1 MKAIWYNG
9 KVYTGDETLQQ
20 AFLVQDGLFRAVGND
35 AEILA
40 LADADTVRTDLAGRF
55 VCPGFNDSHMHL
67 VGFGQSLGAA
77 RLAEH
82 TGSLAELLAYVR
94 EYAAENPP
102 REGRWLRGRGW
113 NQDYFSDTSRMP
125 DRHDLDAVSAEFPI
139 LISRAC
145 GHCCVV
151 NSRALELAGISPDT
165 PSPEGGRIGAEN
177 GVPDG
182 RLYDNAIE
190 LVSACIPEPDK
201 EEIKDMIRRACRALN
216 AYGIT
221 SVQTDDYSTFRGVPF
236 ETVND
241 AYRELEASGELSVRV
256 YEQANFTELSEL
268 KRFIEA
274 GNVTGAGSRMF
285 RIGPLKMLGDGS
297 LGSRT
302 AWLSRPYADDPGTSG
317 FPLFSR
323 EKMEEMIS
331 LANESGMQ
339 IAVHAIGDACLD
351 QVLNAL
357 EKALREHPHTDHRH
371 GIVHCQISRPDQLR
385 RIRELGLHVYAQS
398 VFLDYDN
405 HIVEKRVGP
414 ELAASSYAWKT
425 LMRSGVSVS
434 NGSDCPVEAPDVMR
448 GIECAVTRT
457 SLDGT
462 GPYLPQEAFTLR
474 EALDS
479 FTVRS
484 AEASFEE
491 AFKGR
496 IAPGFAADFTV
507 LEEDPFTKELRA
519 LHAIRVNAC
528 YLGGKN
534 FLS

>member
-1 MKAIWYNG
+1 
-9 KVYTGDETLQQ
+9 
-20 AFLVQDGLFRAVGND
+20 
-35 AEILA
+35 
-40 LADADTVRTDLAGRF
+40 
-55 VCPGFNDSHMHL
+55 
-67 VGFGQSLGAA
+67 
-77 RLAEH
+77 
-82 TGSLAELLAYVR
+82 
-94 EYAAENPP
+94 
-102 REGRWLRGRGW
+102 
-113 NQDYFSDTSRMP
+113 
-125 DRHDLDAVSAEFPI
+125 
-139 LISRAC
+139 
-145 GHCCVV
+145 
-151 NSRALELAGISPDT
+151 
-165 PSPEGGRIGAEN
+165 
-177 GVPDG
+177 
-182 RLYDNAIE
+182 
-190 LVSACIPEPDK
+190 
-201 EEIKDMIRRACRALN
+201 MIRRACRALN

-236 ETVND
+236 ETVNA
-241 AYRELEASGELSVRV
+241 AYRELEESGELSVRV
-256 YEQANFTELSEL
+256 YEQANFTDTEELR
-268 KRFIEA
+268 RFIEA
-274 GNVTGAGSRMF
+274 GNVTGTGSRMF

-302 AWLSRPYADDPGTSG
+302 AWLSRPYADDSGTSG

-357 EKALREHPHTDHRH
+357 EKALREHPRTDHRH
-371 GIVHCQISRPDQLR
+371 GIVHCQISRPDQLL

-496 IAPGFAADFTV
+496 IAPGYAADFTV
-507 LEEDPFTKELRA
+507 LEEDPSTKEPRA
-519 LHAIRVNAC
+519 LHTIRVNAC

-534 FLS
+534 FL